1 MSYDEKRKLSLDI
14 NRLAGDKIGR
24 VSNKLRLK
32 LPIKKDAYFGQNSIN
47 GNPLPF
53 SRTGTIFFD
62 LFIGCSD
69 HSKP

>member
-32 LPIKKDAYFGQNSIN
+32 LPIKKDAY
-47 GNPLPF
+47 
-53 SRTGTIFFD
+53 
-62 LFIGCSD
+62 
-69 HSKP
+69 